1 MRTTFKRRI
10 VFIGGSRKTR
20 RWVMLTILGGFAL
33 SGSARAQSVLTPPP
47 PLFSSTPPAIEA
59 LGPGEMQVFP
69 PDSALANVLGEVH
82 PLQWGPIVV
91 RPHVNYQFTV
101 GTGLRY
107 STNQPP
113 ANSIVQTF
121 SPGVLLVLG
130 SHWTLDYTPNFTF
143 YSDHHFQDT
152 IGQSVSLAFGT
163 FYDDW
168 QLGLSQNFSYSNASN
183 VQTGTQTET
192 QSFGTGLSASHALNS
207 KISVDLSLSQ
217 NLSFPTAYQSTKEWS
232 TLDWV
237 NYQFWPR
244 LTVGLGA
251 GLGYTVATPDNVFE
265 QVQAR
270 IDWRATDK
278 ISFGITGG
286 AQSTQFS
293 GSGGTPILNPIYS
306 VSIQY
311 QLFEHTQLFL
321 GANQAINTSYF
332 DNQVTQNTSFN
343 GGVNQRLFQRF
354 MLSVSSAYGMT
365 TYLKAVP
372 GIADQSAID
381 NFSLTVSLGT
391 TIFKRASI
399 STFYTYSQAISD
411 QPGLA
416 FVSNQIGFN
425 LGYAF

>member
-1 MRTTFKRRI
+1 MGTTIKRRI

-20 RWVMLTILGGFAL
+20 RWVMLTILGGVAFA
-33 SGSARAQSVLTPPP
+33 GSARSQSVLTPPP
-47 PLFSSTPPAIEA
+47 TMVSTTPPAIEA

-69 PDSALANVLGEVH
+69 PDSAMANLLGEIY
-82 PLQWGPIVV
+82 PLQWGPIAV

-107 STNQPP
+107 SNGQPP

-183 VQTGTQTET
+183 VQTGTQTQT
-192 QSFGTGLSASHALNS
+192 QSFGTSLSASHALNS

-217 NLSFPTAYQSTKEWS
+217 NLNFPTDYQSTKEWS

-251 GLGYTVATPDNVFE
+251 GLGYTVATPNTVFE
-265 QVQAR
+265 QLQAR
-270 IDWRATDK
+270 VDWRATDK

-306 VSIQY
+306 GSIQY

-321 GANQAINTSYF
+321 GANQTINTSYYE
-332 DNQVTQNTSFN
+332 NQVTQDTGIN

-354 MLSVSSAYGMT
+354 NLSVSSAYNMT
-365 TYLKAVP
+365 TYLSAAP
-372 GIADQSAID
+372 GIADQSAI
-381 NFSLTVSLGT
+381 NNLSVTVSLGT
-391 TIFKRASI
+391 TIFKRASV
-399 STFYTYSQAISD
+399 STFYTYSEAITD

-416 FVSNQIGFN
+416 YQSNQIGFN

>member
-1 MRTTFKRRI
+1 MRTTIKRRI

-20 RWVMLTILGGFAL
+20 RLVLLTILGGFAL
-33 SGSARAQSVLTPPP
+33 SDSARAQSVLTPPP

-59 LGPGEMQVFP
+59 LGPSEMQVFP

-82 PLQWGPIVV
+82 PLQWGPIAV
-91 RPHVNYQFTV
+91 RPHVNYQFAYE
-101 GTGLRY
+101 TGLRY
-107 STNQPP
+107 SNGQPP

-121 SPGVLLVLG
+121 SPGVLFVMG

-143 YSDHHFQDT
+143 YSDHHFQDSV
-152 IGQSVSLAFGT
+152 GQSVSLAFGT
-163 FYDDW
+163 VYEDW
-168 QLGLSQNFSYSNASN
+168 QLGFSQNFSYSNASD
-183 VQTGTQTET
+183 VQTGTQTQIQT
-192 QSFGTGLSASHALNS
+192 FGTGLSASHALNS
-207 KISVDLSLSQ
+207 KVSVDLSLSQ
-217 NLSFPTAYQSTKEWS
+217 NLSFPTDYQSSKTWS
-232 TLDWV
+232 TLDWI

-251 GLGYTVATPDNVFE
+251 GLGYTVATPKNVFE
-265 QVQAR
+265 QVQGR
-270 IDWRATDK
+270 LDWRATDT

-306 VSIQY
+306 GSIQY

-321 GANQAINTSYF
+321 GASQAISASYY
-332 DNQVTQNTSFN
+332 DNQVTENTSIN

-354 MLSVSSAYGMT
+354 NLSVNSAYNTT
-365 TYLKAVP
+365 TYLSAAP
-372 GIADQSAID
+372 GIVNQSAID
-381 NFSLTVSLGT
+381 NFSVTVSLGT
-391 TIFKRASI
+391 TIFKHASI
-399 STFYTYSQAISD
+399 STFYTYSQSVTA